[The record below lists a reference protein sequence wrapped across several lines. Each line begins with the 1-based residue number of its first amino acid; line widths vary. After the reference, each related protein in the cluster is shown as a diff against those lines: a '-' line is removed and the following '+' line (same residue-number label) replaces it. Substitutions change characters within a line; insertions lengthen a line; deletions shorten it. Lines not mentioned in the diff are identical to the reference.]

1 MQAGPPRSRR
11 VWDALQMLYKYTAMN
26 RSPLPIPINPIKG
39 RGSAT
44 HLAHRFEKD
53 QREPFDDGWHLEE
66 ETSPGIA
73 TTWTW
78 EDAKSAISRNTSP
91 DIGFDV
97 SINPYRGCEHGC
109 SYCYARPS
117 HSYLGL
123 SPGLDFETRLI
134 AKRGLAARLVH
145 ELAQPRYQP
154 ALMALGTITDAYQPL
169 DRELRLTRDIVQVL
183 HDCHHPMAVVTKG
196 SGIERDIDLL
206 APMAARGQAAV
217 SVSVTTLDADLAR
230 RMEPRAAAPWRR
242 LRTIRT
248 LADAGIPVG
257 VSVSPQIP
265 FINDDMEQVLE
276 AARDAGASRAFY
288 VVLRLPWELSPLF
301 RQWLDLHYPD
311 RAARVMA
318 RIQDLRG
325 GKDYDASF
333 ATRRSGQGIWADLI
347 AQRFEKACRRLGLN
361 RSRHTWNV
369 DGFRPPSAVGQLG
382 LF

>member
-1 MQAGPPRSRR
+1 MRDPDITQ
-11 VWDALQMLYKYTAMN
+11 
-26 RSPLPIPINPIKG
+26 PIHLIKG

-44 HLAHRFEKD
+44 RLAHRFEKD
-53 QREPFDDGWHLEE
+53 EREPFDDGWAVEAEE
-66 ETSPGIA
+66 ATRMA
-73 TTWTW
+73 TTWRW
-78 EDAKSAISRNTSP
+78 EDAKSAISRNHSP
-91 DIGFDV
+91 DIGFDL

-134 AKRGLAARLVH
+134 AKRGLADRLVH
-145 ELAQPRYQP
+145 ELASPRYKP
-154 ALMALGTITDAYQPL
+154 GLMALGTITDAYQPL
-169 DRELRLTRDIVQVL
+169 DRELRLTREVLQVL

-196 SGIERDIDLL
+196 SGIERDIDLF
-206 APMAARGQAAV
+206 APMAARRQAGV
-217 SVSVTTLDADLAR
+217 YVSVTTLDADLAR

-248 LADAGIPVG
+248 LVDAGIPVG

-276 AARDAGASRAFY
+276 AARDVGASSAFY

-318 RIQDLRG
+318 RMHDLRG

-333 ATRRSGQGIWADLI
+333 AMRRSGQGIWADLI
-347 AQRFEKACRRLGLN
+347 AQRFDKACRRLGLN
-361 RSRHTWNV
+361 RQRLEWNV
-369 DGFRPPSAVGQLG
+369 QDFRPPSPMGQMG

>member
-1 MQAGPPRSRR
+1 
-11 VWDALQMLYKYTAMN
+11 MLYENTGMLPYSSSRSNSEFIHVPLTA
-26 RSPLPIPINPIKG
+26 LKG

-44 HLAHRFEKD
+44 RLAHRFEREV
-53 QREPFDDGWHLEE
+53 REPFDDGWAQDAAQAQEAEPL
-66 ETSPGIA
+66 A
-73 TTWTW
+73 TRWVW
-78 EDAKSAISRNTSP
+78 EDCKSAITRNHSP
-91 DIGFDV
+91 DIGFDL

-117 HSYLGL
+117 HSYLGF

-134 AKRGLAARLVH
+134 AKRGLKDRLLH
-145 ELAQPRYQP
+145 ELASPRYRP
-154 ALMALGTITDAYQPL
+154 GLMALGTVTDAYQPL
-169 DRELRLTRDIVQVL
+169 ERELGLTREVLQVL
-183 HDCHHPMAVVTKG
+183 HDCRHPLAVVTKG

-206 APMAARGQAAV
+206 APMAGRQLAGV
-217 SVSVTTLDADLAR
+217 YVTVTTLDAQLAR

-265 FINDDMEQVLE
+265 FLNDDMEQVLE
-276 AARDAGASRAFY
+276 AARDAGATSAFY
-288 VVLRLPWELSPLF
+288 VVLRLPWELVPLF
-301 RQWLDLHYPD
+301 RQWLQLHYPD
-311 RAARVMA
+311 RAGRVMA

-333 ATRRSGQGIWADLI
+333 ATRRSGQGIWAELI
-347 AQRFEKACRRLGLN
+347 AQRFAKACERLGLN
-361 RSRHTWNV
+361 RQRHAWRT
-369 DGFRPPSAVGQLG
+369 DLFRPTSPSRQLG

>member
-1 MQAGPPRSRR
+1 MKKPSIA
-11 VWDALQMLYKYTAMN
+11 
-26 RSPLPIPINPIKG
+26 IPISQIKG
-39 RGSAT
+39 RGSASR
-44 HLAHRFEKD
+44 LAHRFERD
-53 QREPFDDGWHLEE
+53 AREPFDDGWAADPEE
-66 ETSPGIA
+66 ATRIA

-78 EDAKSAISRNTSP
+78 EEAKSAISRNNSP
-91 DIGFDV
+91 DIGFDR

-109 SYCYARPS
+109 SYCYARAS

-134 AKRGLAARLVH
+134 AKRGLKDRLIQ
-145 ELAQPRYQP
+145 ELANPRYSP
-154 ALMALGTITDAYQPL
+154 GMMALGTITDAYQPL
-169 DRELRLTRDIVQVL
+169 ERELRLTREVLQVL

-206 APMAARGQAAV
+206 APMAARRQAGV
-217 SVSVTTLDADLAR
+217 YVSVTTLDADLAR

-276 AARDAGASRAFY
+276 AARDAGATSAFY

-318 RIQDLRG
+318 RMHDLRG

-347 AQRFEKACRRLGLN
+347 AQRFDKACRRLGLN
-361 RSRHTWNV
+361 RQRHDWHV
-369 DGFRPPSAVGQLG
+369 DGFRPPSTVGQMG
-382 LF
+382 LFE

>member
-1 MQAGPPRSRR
+1 MQDPSITQSIH
-11 VWDALQMLYKYTAMN
+11 L
-26 RSPLPIPINPIKG
+26 IKG

-44 HLAHRFEKD
+44 RLAHRFEKD
-53 QREPFDDGWHLEE
+53 EREPFDDGWAVDAEE
-66 ETSPGIA
+66 ATRIA

-78 EDAKSAISRNTSP
+78 EDAKSAIGRNNSP
-91 DIGFDV
+91 DIGFDL

-134 AKRGLAARLVH
+134 AKRGLTERLLH
-145 ELAQPRYQP
+145 ELASPRYKP
-154 ALMALGTITDAYQPL
+154 GLMALGTITDAYQPL
-169 DRELRLTRDIVQVL
+169 DRELRLTREVLQVL

-196 SGIERDIDLL
+196 SGIERDMDLL
-206 APMAARGQAAV
+206 APMAARGQAGV
-217 SVSVTTLDADLAR
+217 YVSVTTLDAELAR

-248 LADAGIPVG
+248 LVDAGIPVG

-276 AARDAGASRAFY
+276 AARDAGASSAFY

-301 RQWLDLHYPD
+301 RQWLDIHYPD

-318 RIQDLRG
+318 RMHDLRG
-325 GKDYDASF
+325 GKDYDANF

-347 AQRFEKACRRLGLN
+347 AQRFDKACRRLGLN
-361 RSRHTWNV
+361 RQRRDWNV
-369 DGFRPPSAVGQLG
+369 QDFRPPSPTGQMG

>member
-1 MQAGPPRSRR
+1 MQNAITPQ
-11 VWDALQMLYKYTAMN
+11 AITL
-26 RSPLPIPINPIKG
+26 IKG

-44 HLAHRFEKD
+44 RLAHRFEKD
-53 QREPFDDGWHLEE
+53 EREPFDDGWATDAEE
-66 ETSPGIA
+66 ATRLTTS
-73 TTWTW
+73 WTW

-91 DIGFDV
+91 DIGFDR

-134 AKRGLAARLVH
+134 AKRGLAERLRH
-145 ELAQPRYQP
+145 ELASPRYQP
-154 ALMALGTITDAYQPL
+154 GLMALGTITDAYQPL
-169 DRELRLTRDIVQVL
+169 DRELRLTREVLQVL

-206 APMAARGQAAV
+206 APMAARAQAGV
-217 SVSVTTLDADLAR
+217 YVSVTTLDAELAR

-248 LADAGIPVG
+248 LVDAGIPVG

-276 AARDAGASRAFY
+276 AARDAGATSAFY

-301 RQWLDLHYPD
+301 RQWLELHYTD
-311 RAARVMA
+311 RADRVMA
-318 RIQDLRG
+318 RMHDLRG
-325 GKDYDASF
+325 GKDYDANF
-333 ATRRSGQGIWADLI
+333 ATRRSGRGIWAELI
-347 AQRFEKACRRLGLN
+347 AQRFDKACRRLGLN
-361 RSRHTWNV
+361 RQRHGWNV
-369 DGFRPPSAVGQLG
+369 ADFRPPSMTGQMG

>member
-1 MQAGPPRSRR
+1 MS
-11 VWDALQMLYKYTAMN
+11 
-26 RSPLPIPINPIKG
+26 SPLDPSPDTPWVPLTLQPLKG

-44 HLAHRFEKD
+44 LLAHRFEQD
-53 QREPFDDGWHLEE
+53 AREPFDDGWAHDAPSTPL
-66 ETSPGIA
+66 PA
-73 TTWTW
+73 TQWVW
-78 EDAKSAISRNTSP
+78 EDCKSAITRNTSP
-91 DIGFDV
+91 DIGFELSV
-97 SINPYRGCEHGC
+97 NPYRGCEHGC

-134 AKRGLAARLVH
+134 AKRGLKDRLIH
-145 ELAQPRYQP
+145 ELASPRYRP
-154 ALMALGTITDAYQPL
+154 GLMALGTVTDAYQPL
-169 DRELRLTRDIVQVL
+169 DRRLQLTREVLEVL
-183 HDCHHPMAVVTKG
+183 HDCHHPVALVTKG
-196 SGIERDIDLL
+196 SGVERDIDLL
-206 APMAARGQAAV
+206 AGMAGHRLAGV
-217 SVSVTTLDADLAR
+217 YVTVTTLDAELAR

-257 VSVSPQIP
+257 VSISPQIP
-265 FINDDMEQVLE
+265 FLNDDMEQVLE
-276 AARDAGASRAFY
+276 AARDAGARSAFY

-311 RAARVMA
+311 RAERVMA

-333 ATRRSGQGIWADLI
+333 ATRRSGQGVWAQLI
-347 AQRFEKACRRLGLN
+347 AQRFAKACERLGLN
-361 RSRHTWNV
+361 RQRAPLNLA
-369 DGFRPPSAVGQLG
+369 DFRPPSRSRQMG

>member
-1 MQAGPPRSRR
+1 MQNPSTPAGESEFIRLGLS
-11 VWDALQMLYKYTAMN
+11 AL
-26 RSPLPIPINPIKG
+26 KG

-44 HLAHRFEKD
+44 RLAHRFEKD
-53 QREPFDDGWHLEE
+53 AREPFDDGWPQDTRPD
-66 ETSPGIA
+66 TSVC
-73 TTWTW
+73 TSWVW
-78 EDAKSAISRNTSP
+78 EDCKSAITRNTSP
-91 DIGFDV
+91 DIGFDL

-134 AKRGLAARLVH
+134 AKRGLKDRLIH
-145 ELAQPRYQP
+145 ELASPRYRP
-154 ALMALGTITDAYQPL
+154 GLMALGTVTDAYQPL
-169 DRELRLTRDIVQVL
+169 DRELRLTREVL
-183 HDCHHPMAVVTKG
+183 EVLQDCHHPVALVTKG
-196 SGIERDIDLL
+196 SGVERDIDLL
-206 APMAARGQAAV
+206 AGMAARRLAGV
-217 SVSVTTLDADLAR
+217 YVTVTTLDAELAR

-276 AARDAGASRAFY
+276 AARDAGARSAFY

-301 RQWLDLHYPD
+301 RQWLALHYPD
-311 RAARVMA
+311 RADRVMA

-333 ATRRSGQGIWADLI
+333 ATRRTGQGLWADLI
-347 AQRFEKACRRLGLN
+347 AQRFAKACAGLGLN
-361 RSRHTWNV
+361 RERAVLNLA
-369 DGFRPPSAVGQLG
+369 DFRPPSHSRQMG

>member
-1 MQAGPPRSRR
+1 
-11 VWDALQMLYKYTAMN
+11 MLYKYTVMS
-26 RSPLPIPINPIKG
+26 RSSIPVPINPIKG

-145 ELAQPRYQP
+145 ELAHPRYQP
-154 ALMALGTITDAYQPL
+154 SPMALGTITDAYQPL
-169 DRELRLTRDIVQVL
+169 DRELRLTREIVQVL

>member
-1 MQAGPPRSRR
+1 MPNYPDPEF
-11 VWDALQMLYKYTAMN
+11 VHV
-26 RSPLPIPINPIKG
+26 PLSAIKG

-44 HLAHRFEKD
+44 RLAHRFERD
-53 QREPFDDGWHLEE
+53 NREPFDDGWLAGE
-66 ETSPGIA
+66 PDAPKVA
-73 TTWTW
+73 TTWVW
-78 EDAKSAISRNTSP
+78 EDCKSAITRNTSP
-91 DIGFDV
+91 DIGFDL

-134 AKRGLAARLVH
+134 AKRGLKDRLIH
-145 ELAQPRYQP
+145 ELASPRYRP
-154 ALMALGTITDAYQPL
+154 GLMALGTVTDAYQPL
-169 DRELRLTRDIVQVL
+169 DRELRLTREVLEVL
-183 HDCHHPMAVVTKG
+183 HDCQHPVAIVTKG
-196 SGIERDIDLL
+196 SGVERDIDLL
-206 APMAARGQAAV
+206 AGMAQQRLAGV
-217 SVSVTTLDADLAR
+217 YVSVTTLDAELAR

-242 LRTIRT
+242 LQTIRR
-248 LADAGIPVG
+248 LADAGITVG

-276 AARDAGASRAFY
+276 AARDAGARSAFY

-301 RQWLDLHYPD
+301 RQWLALHYPD
-311 RAARVMA
+311 RADRVMA

-333 ATRRSGQGIWADLI
+333 ATRRSGQGLWAELI
-347 AQRFEKACRRLGLN
+347 AQRFAKACLRLGLN
-361 RSRHTWNV
+361 REKSALNLS
-369 DGFRPPSAVGQLG
+369 DFRPPSRSRQMG

>member
-1 MQAGPPRSRR
+1 MQ
-11 VWDALQMLYKYTAMN
+11 DADITQ
-26 RSPLPIPINPIKG
+26 PIHWIKG

-44 HLAHRFEKD
+44 RLAHRFEKD
-53 QREPFDDGWHLEE
+53 EREPFDDGWAVDEE
-66 ETSPGIA
+66 EATRIA

-91 DIGFDV
+91 DIGFDR

-134 AKRGLAARLVH
+134 AKRGLADRLMH
-145 ELAQPRYQP
+145 ELASPRYQP
-154 ALMALGTITDAYQPL
+154 GMMALGTITDAYQPL
-169 DRELRLTRDIVQVL
+169 DRELRLTREVLQVL

-206 APMAARGQAAV
+206 APMAARGQAGV
-217 SVSVTTLDADLAR
+217 YVSVTTLDADLAR

-248 LADAGIPVG
+248 LVDAGIPVG

-276 AARDAGASRAFY
+276 AAYEAGARRAFY
-288 VVLRLPWELSPLF
+288 QVLRLPWELAPMF
-301 RQWLDLHYPD
+301 RQWLELHHPD

-318 RIQDLRG
+318 RVQDLRG
-325 GKDYDASF
+325 GQDYDADF
-333 ATRRSGQGIWADLI
+333 ATRMKGQGIWADLLR
-347 AQRFEKACRRLGLN
+347 QRFVKTCERLGLN
-361 RSRHTWNV
+361 RERQPV
-369 DGFRPPSAVGQLG
+369 DASSFRPASLRGQG
-382 LF
+382 DLF

>member
-1 MQAGPPRSRR
+1 MSSCSPSPEFVHVPLS
-11 VWDALQMLYKYTAMN
+11 AL
-26 RSPLPIPINPIKG
+26 KG

-44 HLAHRFEKD
+44 RLAHRFEKD
-53 QREPFDDGWHLEE
+53 AREPFDDGWPVGDAEAL
-66 ETSPGIA
+66 PPPA
-73 TTWTW
+73 TTWVW
-78 EDAKSAISRNTSP
+78 EDCKSAITRNTSP
-91 DIGFDV
+91 DIGFDL

-134 AKRGLAARLVH
+134 AKRGLKDRLIH
-145 ELAQPRYQP
+145 ELASPRYRP
-154 ALMALGTITDAYQPL
+154 GLMAVGTVTDAYQPL
-169 DRELRLTRDIVQVL
+169 ERELGLTREVLEVL
-183 HDCHHPMAVVTKG
+183 HDCRHPMAVVTKG

-206 APMAARGQAAV
+206 ARMAAERLAGV
-217 SVSVTTLDADLAR
+217 YVTVTTLDAELAR

-242 LRTIRT
+242 LRTIRA
-248 LADAGIPVG
+248 LAEVGIPVG

-276 AARDAGASRAFY
+276 AARDAGARSAFY

-301 RQWLDLHYPD
+301 RQWLQLHYPE
-311 RAARVMA
+311 RAERVMA
-318 RIQDLRG
+318 RMHDLRG

-333 ATRRSGQGIWADLI
+333 ATRRTGQGVWAGLI
-347 AQRFEKACRRLGLN
+347 AQRFAKACQRLGLN
-361 RSRHTWNV
+361 RERASLNLA
-369 DGFRPPSAVGQLG
+369 DFRPPSRSRQMG

>member
-1 MQAGPPRSRR
+1 M
-11 VWDALQMLYKYTAMN
+11 
-26 RSPLPIPINPIKG
+26 PLHSVSIPIAVIKG

-44 HLAHRFEKD
+44 RLAHRFERD
-53 QREPFDDGWHLEE
+53 EREPFDDGWATDAEE
-66 ETSPGIA
+66 APRLA

-78 EDAKSAISRNTSP
+78 EDAKSAITRNNSP
-91 DIGFDV
+91 DIGFDL

-134 AKRGLAARLVH
+134 AKRGLAERLVH
-145 ELAQPRYQP
+145 ELASPRYRP
-154 ALMALGTITDAYQPL
+154 GLLALGTVTDAYQPL
-169 DRELRLTRDIVQVL
+169 DRELRLTREVLQVL

-206 APMAARGQAAV
+206 APMARRGQAGV
-217 SVSVTTLDADLAR
+217 YVSVTTLDADLAR

-248 LADAGIPVG
+248 LVDAGIPVG

-265 FINDDMEQVLE
+265 FINDDMEQVLA
-276 AARDAGASRAFY
+276 AARDAGATRAFY

-318 RIQDLRG
+318 RMHDLRG

-347 AQRFEKACRRLGLN
+347 AQRFDKACRRLGLN
-361 RSRHTWNV
+361 RQRSDWRV
-369 DGFRPPSAVGQLG
+369 DGFRPPSRAGQMD

>member
-1 MQAGPPRSRR
+1 MRNPAIAQ
-11 VWDALQMLYKYTAMN
+11 
-26 RSPLPIPINPIKG
+26 PIHLIKG

-44 HLAHRFEKD
+44 RLAHRFEKD
-53 QREPFDDGWHLEE
+53 EREPFDDGWATDAQEAMRL
-66 ETSPGIA
+66 T

-78 EDAKSAISRNTSP
+78 EEAKSAISRNTSP
-91 DIGFDV
+91 DIGFDR

-134 AKRGLAARLVH
+134 AKRGLAERLRH
-145 ELAQPRYQP
+145 ELASPRYQP
-154 ALMALGTITDAYQPL
+154 GLMALGTITDAYQPL
-169 DRELRLTRDIVQVL
+169 DRELHLTRQVLQVL

-206 APMAARGQAAV
+206 APMAARGQAGV
-217 SVSVTTLDADLAR
+217 YVSVTTLDAELAR

-276 AARDAGASRAFY
+276 AARDAGASSAFY

-311 RAARVMA
+311 RADRVMA
-318 RIQDLRG
+318 RMHDLRG

-333 ATRRSGQGIWADLI
+333 ATRRSGQGIWAELI
-347 AQRFEKACRRLGLN
+347 AQRFDKACRRLGLN
-361 RSRHTWNV
+361 RQLHGWNV
-369 DGFRPPSAVGQLG
+369 ADFRAPSMTGQMG

>member
-1 MQAGPPRSRR
+1 MSQASDPGFVHVPLQ
-11 VWDALQMLYKYTAMN
+11 AL
-26 RSPLPIPINPIKG
+26 KG

-44 HLAHRFEKD
+44 RLPHRFERD
-53 QREPFDDGWHLEE
+53 AREAFDDGWWHEGEE
-66 ETSPGIA
+66 APPAATS
-73 TTWTW
+73 WVW
-78 EDAKSAISRNTSP
+78 EDCRSAITRNRSP
-91 DIGFDV
+91 DIGFDL

-134 AKRGLAARLVH
+134 AKRGLRDRLVQ
-145 ELAQPRYQP
+145 ELAQPHYRP
-154 ALMALGTITDAYQPL
+154 GLMALGTVTDAYQPL
-169 DRELRLTRDIVQVL
+169 DRELRLSREVLQVL
-183 HDCHHPMAVVTKG
+183 SDCHHPVAIVTKG
-196 SGIERDIDLL
+196 SGVERDIDLL
-206 APMAARGQAAV
+206 ASLAARRLTAV
-217 SVSVTTLDADLAR
+217 YVSLTTLDAELAR

-242 LRTIRT
+242 LRTLRT
-248 LADAGIPVG
+248 LADTGIPVG

-265 FINDDMEQVLE
+265 FLNDDMEQVLE
-276 AARDAGASRAFY
+276 AARDAGARSAFY

-301 RQWLDLHYPD
+301 RQWLQLHYPE

-318 RIQDLRG
+318 RIQDLRA

-347 AQRFEKACRRLGLN
+347 AQRFTKACQRLGLG
-361 RSRHTWNV
+361 RGHPEWRT
-369 DGFRPPSAVGQLG
+369 DQFRPPSVSGQMG

>member
-1 MQAGPPRSRR
+1 MQNPSTPAGESEFIRLGLS
-11 VWDALQMLYKYTAMN
+11 AL
-26 RSPLPIPINPIKG
+26 KG

-44 HLAHRFEKD
+44 RLAHRFEKD
-53 QREPFDDGWHLEE
+53 AREPFDDGWPQDMRPEASVC
-66 ETSPGIA
+66 TS
-73 TTWTW
+73 WVW
-78 EDAKSAISRNTSP
+78 EDCKSAITRNTSP
-91 DIGFDV
+91 DIGFDL

-134 AKRGLAARLVH
+134 AKRGLKDRLIH
-145 ELAQPRYQP
+145 ELASPRYRP
-154 ALMALGTITDAYQPL
+154 ALIALGTVTDAYQPL
-169 DRELRLTRDIVQVL
+169 DRELRLTREVLEVL
-183 HDCHHPMAVVTKG
+183 HDCHHPVALVTKG
-196 SGIERDIDLL
+196 SGVERDIDLL
-206 APMAARGQAAV
+206 AGMAARRLAGV
-217 SVSVTTLDADLAR
+217 YVTVTTLDAELAR

-276 AARDAGASRAFY
+276 AARDAGARSAFY

-301 RQWLDLHYPD
+301 RQWLALHYPD
-311 RAARVMA
+311 RADRVMA
-318 RIQDLRG
+318 RIHDLRG

-333 ATRRSGQGIWADLI
+333 ATRRTGQGLWADLI
-347 AQRFEKACRRLGLN
+347 AQRFAKACARLGLN
-361 RSRHTWNV
+361 RERAALNLA
-369 DGFRPPSAVGQLG
+369 DFRPPSHSRQMG

>member
-1 MQAGPPRSRR
+1 
-11 VWDALQMLYKYTAMN
+11 MLYKYTAMN